1 MSIRKELLKLI
12 EALSEENLEELL
24 EYARWLQADKEEL
37 TLEEYRE
44 LEEAE
49 AEVARGE
56 VVPWRA
62 IRRTAECPGVAE
74 GWQA

>member
-1 MSIRKELLKLI
+1 MSIREELIKAI
-12 EALSEENLEELL
+12 EAMDEEDLEELL
-24 EYARWLQADKEEL
+24 EYAKWLQADKVEL
-37 TLEEYRE
+37 SPEEYRE

-62 IRRTAECPGVAE
+62 IRRTRVSG
-74 GWQA
+74 

>member
-1 MSIRKELLKLI
+1 MGVREELLKIMETLN
-12 EALSEENLEELL
+12 EEDLEELL
-24 EYARWLQADKEEL
+24 EYARWLQADKFEEL
-37 TLEEYRE
+37 TKEEYRE

-62 IRRTAECPGVAE
+62 IRRTKVSG
-74 GWQA
+74 

>member
-1 MSIRKELLKLI
+1 MDIREELLKTI
-12 EALSEENLEELL
+12 EALNEEDLQELL
-24 EYARWLQADKEEL
+24 EYARWLQAEKEEF

-56 VVPWRA
+56 AVPWRA
-62 IRRTAECPGVAE
+62 TR
-74 GWQA
+74 